1 MKVIFFDLLL
11 RVQHDSPF
19 QTQEKMNSDLM
30 IVPVGINYFH
40 HYRPR
45 NRCIINFGN
54 ALRVK
59 DYQKRYHENKAKGL
73 IALKDDLTIAM
84 KEQLL
89 IPDKADYN
97 DKKKALNRLNERK
110 GFKEL
115 KSSISTNTFDTAKY
129 YSWLGPVANSLT
141 LFNPLSINLVHYIL
155 RKKIKEKQFTAS
167 LKFSMG
173 LFLSIIWWLLLFV
186 VFLFF
191 TNWKWAILAVFIS
204 IGFLILRSEL
214 FKLSIPE

>member
-1 MKVIFFDLLL
+1 MDEGHFL
-11 RVQHDSPF
+11 RPLTKGTARLAF
-19 QTQEKMNSDLM
+19 QAQEKMNSDLM

-45 NRCIINFGN
+45 NRCIIKFGN

-89 IPDKADYN
+89 IPDKGDYN

-115 KSSISTNTFDTAKY
+115 KTSISTNTFNTAKY
-129 YSWLGPVANSLT
+129 YSWLGPVANSLP
-141 LFNPLSINLVHYIL
+141 LFQASTNIGKAGSREGRRCMDNDVLKQCKELYYRVLNYNYKGLCTIHTVNIKRIL
-155 RKKIKEKQFTAS
+155 
-167 LKFSMG
+167 MG
-173 LFLSIIWWLLLFV
+173 F
-186 VFLFF
+186 
-191 TNWKWAILAVFIS
+191 
-204 IGFLILRSEL
+204 
-214 FKLSIPE
+214 